1 MSNEQTNPRHPQT
14 EPGEEAEILAALERG
29 RQAAAEGRVYTLEE
43 AREELAIR
51 TAIRRAE
58 RELDAGQGIPH
69 EEVERRIAERRSTS
83 E

>member
-1 MSNEQTNPRHPQT
+1 MSDEQTDPRDPKT
-14 EPGEEAEILAALERG
+14 ESVEEAAIIAAAEQA

-43 AREELAIR
+43 VREELAIW

-69 EEVERRIAERRSTS
+69 EDVERRITGSGST
-83 E
+83 